1 MFDSFRHD
9 FEAGNLVSMLA
20 EWKRKFKLVRSI
32 IEQLKGKDCKAI
44 LAVLIAGKSKLLK
57 NWKNVDSL

>member
-1 MFDSFRHD
+1 M
-9 FEAGNLVSMLA
+9 SMLA